1 MTTPLPA
8 ASLPT
13 DGSAAGGSAA
23 VSAGS
28 AVPSVVGTAGG
39 SEGVQLFTASGVD
52 LLHGPGAWVPAASE
66 DEQAKRDAAN
76 ETVLGEFAVLLACLG
91 VHVLV
96 TWLVCDDGASFD

>member
-1 MTTPLPA
+1 M
-8 ASLPT
+8 
-13 DGSAAGGSAA
+13 
-23 VSAGS
+23 
-28 AVPSVVGTAGG
+28 
-39 SEGVQLFTASGVD
+39 QLFTASGVD